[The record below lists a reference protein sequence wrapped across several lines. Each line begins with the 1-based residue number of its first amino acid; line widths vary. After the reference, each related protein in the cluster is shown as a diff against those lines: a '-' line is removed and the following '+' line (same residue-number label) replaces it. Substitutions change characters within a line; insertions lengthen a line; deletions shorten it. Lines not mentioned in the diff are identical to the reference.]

1 MKCDGH
7 HRCVWADLAC
17 PDNCCIYIR
26 LRPSPYLGKKVTGIL
41 KQSDWIKDSNG
52 PGGSTPAK
60 YFFGIK
66 VQTTCK
72 ALFWIRTV
80 SRLFSDVRTRAESKP
95 TTDGI
100 FGPHNRKAN

>member
-1 MKCDGH
+1 MTAITDACGPIWLVPITAAFTFVYAL
-7 HRCVWADLAC
+7 RLTLA
-17 PDNCCIYIR
+17 
-26 LRPSPYLGKKVTGIL
+26 KKVTGIL

-72 ALFWIRTV
+72 ALFWIRTI

-95 TTDGI
+95 TTRWDLL
-100 FGPHNRKAN
+100 GPHNRKAN